1 VVAETHS
8 SIRTPA
14 RLARDRKGEWYPCL
28 FLLSSNP
35 ALPVNPSCVTCMDA
49 KAFTDMVART
59 EETFMRTVREA
70 EQKQ

>member
-1 VVAETHS
+1 
-8 SIRTPA
+8 
-14 RLARDRKGEWYPCL
+14 
-28 FLLSSNP
+28 
-35 ALPVNPSCVTCMDA
+35 MDA